1 MRLDFVF
8 QTAVKL
14 PDVSIKDTR
23 ILAVDLGLNS
33 ACTCSVMT
41 PEGAVLG
48 REFLSLPGEYD
59 SLEHAVS
66 HIRHAQKLCAR
77 KTPGLWKQAKG
88 INDDIAVKTARFI
101 VDTAIKY
108 DVDCIVMEY
117 LDLAG
122 KKRGSKKQRL
132 HLWRAKYVQTMVTDK
147 AHRNMIR
154 TARVCAWNTS
164 RLAFDGSGRVMRG
177 KETDLPN
184 YSLCRF
190 PTGKQ
195 YNCDLNASYNIG
207 SRYFIR
213 ELLKALPVTAG
224 QAVAAKVP
232 ELAHRSQ
239 CTLSSLIKLRAVLA
253 A

>member
-1 MRLDFVF
+1 MLAYKVERKG
-8 QTAVKL
+8 KL
-14 PDVSIKDTR
+14 LLK
-23 ILAVDLGLNS
+23 VDWWFPS
-33 ACTCSVMT
+33 SKTCSVCGHVHQELKLSDRT
-41 PEGAVLG
+41 YVCPECGNVM
-48 REFLSLPGEYD
+48 
-59 SLEHAVS
+59 
-66 HIRHAQKLCAR
+66 
-77 KTPGLWKQAKG
+77 
-88 INDDIAVKTARFI
+88 
-101 VDTAIKY
+101 DTAIKY

-154 TARVCAWNTS
+154 AARVCAWNTS

-177 KETDLPN
+177 KEADLPS

-207 SRYFIR
+207 SRYYIR
-213 ELLKALPVTAG
+213 ELLKTLPVTVG
-224 QAVAAKVP
+224 QVVTAKVP
-232 ELAHRSQ
+232 ELAHRSK
-239 CTLSSLIKLRAVLA
+239 CTLSSLIKLNAVLVA
-253 A
+253 

>member
-1 MRLDFVF
+1 
-8 QTAVKL
+8 
-14 PDVSIKDTR
+14 
-23 ILAVDLGLNS
+23 
-33 ACTCSVMT
+33 
-41 PEGAVLG
+41 
-48 REFLSLPGEYD
+48 
-59 SLEHAVS
+59 
-66 HIRHAQKLCAR
+66 
-77 KTPGLWKQAKG
+77 
-88 INDDIAVKTARFI
+88 
-101 VDTAIKY
+101 
-108 DVDCIVMEY
+108 MEY

-177 KETDLPN
+177 KEADLPS

-190 PTGKQ
+190 QTGKQ

-207 SRYFIR
+207 SRYYIR
-213 ELLKALPVTAG
+213 ELLKTLPATAG
-224 QAVAAKVP
+224 QAVTANVP

-239 CTLSSLIKLRAVLA
+239 CTLSSLIKLNAALA

>member
-1 MRLDFVF
+1 MRADLTETREEMVSGFRVPDSS
-8 QTAVKL
+8 QTPGSFYQKYPHPGRRSGTQQCVYVQHH
-14 PDVSIKDTR
+14 D
-23 ILAVDLGLNS
+23 
-33 ACTCSVMT
+33 
-41 PEGAVLG
+41 PERTVLG
-48 REFLSLPGEYD
+48 KKFLSLPREYD
-59 SLEHAVS
+59 SLEHAIS
-66 HIRHAQKLCAR
+66 HIKHAQKLCAH

-108 DVDCIVMEY
+108 DVDCIVMEH

-132 HLWRAKYVQTMVTDK
+132 HLWRAKYIQAMVVNK

-154 TARVCAWNTS
+154 IARVCAWNTS
-164 RLAFDGSGRVMRG
+164 RLAFDGTGRVQRG
-177 KETDLPN
+177 KEAELPS

-207 SRYFIR
+207 SRYYIR
-213 ELLKALPVTAG
+213 ELLKTLPVTAG
-224 QAVAAKVP
+224 RRLQQTY
-232 ELAHRSQ
+232 RN
-239 CTLSSLIKLRAVLA
+239 
-253 A
+253 